1 MKLKNKYAKR
11 SKISEAKFRQ
21 LIKLFA
27 HDLDARTIASLN
39 NLNRNTVNRY
49 LIFIRQRIA
58 EFCEKQQLMQGE
70 IEVEVEK
77 PCFGVRGTN
86 AKRDRGSGKQMT
98 MLAICNRDGKVSI
111 EVAADCNKT
120 WLQGIIRKRVAPGSV
135 IRIYGSRYHY
145 GLLGH
150 RFRKHYRVCGRNKF
164 GRPQTQI
171 NGIESFGLFAKR
183 RLNKFHGIAE
193 STFYLHLKEC
203 EFRFNNRSQ
212 NIHSLL
218 LKMFREKPLS

>member
-1 MKLKNKYAKR
+1 LKNKYAKR

-27 HDLDARTIASLN
+27 HDLDAQTIASLN

-58 EFCEKQQLMQGE
+58 EFCEKQQSMQGE

-77 PCFGVRGTN
+77 PCFGVQGAKGKRGS
-86 AKRDRGSGKQMT
+86 GSGKQMT
-98 MLAICNRDGKVSI
+98 MLAICNRDGKVST
-111 EVAADCNKT
+111 EVVSDCNKA
-120 WLQGIIRKRVAPGSV
+120 WLQDIIRKRVAPGSV
-135 IRIYGSRYHY
+135 LYVYGSRYHNA
-145 GLLGH
+145 LLGL
-150 RFRKHYRVCGRNKF
+150 RFRKHYRVCGRNKRT
-164 GRPQTQI
+164 RPEAQM
-171 NGIESFGLFAKR
+171 NGIESFGLYANR
-183 RLNKFHGIAE
+183 RLNKFHGIAA